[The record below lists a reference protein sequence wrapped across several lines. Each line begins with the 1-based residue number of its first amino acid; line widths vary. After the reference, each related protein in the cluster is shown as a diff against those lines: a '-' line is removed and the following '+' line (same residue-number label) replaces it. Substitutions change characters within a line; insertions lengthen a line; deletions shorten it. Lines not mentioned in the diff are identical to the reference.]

1 MLRRIARR
9 LLRGQTRS
17 RGSAAPAPTAESNI
31 PHLAYGL
38 DDEGDEVPPDDELEV
53 TAADLSNW
61 KAAEEPFQLWD
72 IRESYEL
79 HAGVLSNSWRVPM
92 NEIPG
97 LVDSIPRDARLV
109 IVCAAG
115 VRSYSVTHY
124 LREQGIEDSWSLE
137 GGVAE
142 WASEG
147 FEFPDDAP
155 LRVGQRVRFSS
166 DNELSPARYVQSYS
180 PDQDSYVVGSFENQ
194 RWLEQL
200 VDSEKLTS

>member
-1 MLRRIARR
+1 MA
-9 LLRGQTRS
+9 
-17 RGSAAPAPTAESNI
+17 
-31 PHLAYGL
+31 
-38 DDEGDEVPPDDELEV
+38 PDDELEV

-61 KAAEEPFQLWD
+61 KAAGERFQLWD
-72 IRESYEL
+72 IRESHEL

-92 NEIPG
+92 NEIPS

-124 LREQGIEDSWSLE
+124 LREQGIEDSWSLD

-155 LRVGQRVRFSS
+155 LRVGQRVRLKM
-166 DNELSPARYVQSYS
+166 DAEHSPARYIQSYS
-180 PDQDSYVVGSFENQ
+180 PENKIYVVGSFENEG
-194 RWLEQL
+194 WVEHSCSADELN
-200 VDSEKLTS
+200 TY